1 MDLKL
6 IWNVATTQV
15 GHGQLYLLAKDVQHL
30 SDSGGASD
38 RQCPAVQ
45 SSDCYR
51 PGSQC
56 QRLAHLGPAGETAV
70 DDYLRPAADSL
81 DDLGQNLHRAQL
93 VIDSS
98 PPIASTIGVLPVLV
112 DAGFRERCAGE
123 WEGLTRA
130 EIEAAWPG
138 YLDAP
143 GDAHVGFATSTP
155 RRPPSWES
163 DEALIERAVAALA
176 RVNEHVGNGHALVV
190 THGGLIYAI
199 EAHLGQ
205 PLGATG
211 RLANGAGREVI
222 VDHDGL
228 HLGERFLLV
237 NDDAT
242 PVTVPDQI

>member
-1 MDLKL
+1 VSSVDPMPTRILL
-6 IWNVATTQV
+6 VR
-15 GHGQLYLLAKDVQHL
+15 HGQSEWNAAGRWQGQQDPPLTDLGRRQALAAADTIGSIEAVF
-30 SDSGGASD
+30 ASD
-38 RQCPAVQ
+38 L
-45 SSDCYR
+45 
-51 PGSQC
+51 
-56 QRLAHLGPAGETAV
+56 QRAMETAT
-70 DDYLRPAADSL
+70 
-81 DDLGQNLHRAQL
+81 
-93 VIDSS
+93 I
-98 PPIASTIGVLPVLV
+98 IASKIGVLPVLV

-163 DEALIERAVAALA
+163 DEELVGRAVAALA

-205 PLGATG
+205 PLGTTG
-211 RLANGAGREVI
+211 RLANGAGREVV
-222 VDHDGL
+222 VDDDGL

>member
-1 MDLKL
+1 VSSVDPMPTRILL
-6 IWNVATTQV
+6 VR
-15 GHGQLYLLAKDVQHL
+15 HGQSEWNAAGRWQGQQDPPLTDLGRRQALAAADTIGSIEAVF
-30 SDSGGASD
+30 ASD
-38 RQCPAVQ
+38 L
-45 SSDCYR
+45 
-51 PGSQC
+51 
-56 QRLAHLGPAGETAV
+56 QRAMETAT
-70 DDYLRPAADSL
+70 
-81 DDLGQNLHRAQL
+81 
-93 VIDSS
+93 I
-98 PPIASTIGVLPVLV
+98 IASKIGVLPVLV

-205 PLGATG
+205 PLGTTG
-211 RLANGAGREVI
+211 RLANGAGREVV
-222 VDHDGL
+222 VDDDGL

>member
-1 MDLKL
+1 MSSVDPMPTRILL
-6 IWNVATTQV
+6 VR
-15 GHGQLYLLAKDVQHL
+15 HGQSEWNAAGRWQGQQDPPLTDLGRRQALAAADTIGSIEAVF
-30 SDSGGASD
+30 ASD
-38 RQCPAVQ
+38 L
-45 SSDCYR
+45 
-51 PGSQC
+51 
-56 QRLAHLGPAGETAV
+56 QRAMETAT
-70 DDYLRPAADSL
+70 
-81 DDLGQNLHRAQL
+81 
-93 VIDSS
+93 I
-98 PPIASTIGVLPVLV
+98 IASTIGVLPVLV

-190 THGGLIYAI
+190 THGGLIYAV

-205 PLGATG
+205 PLGTTG
-211 RLANGAGREVI
+211 RLANGAGREVV
-222 VDHDGL
+222 VDDDGL
-228 HLGERFLLV
+228 HLGDRFLLV

>member
-1 MDLKL
+1 MAGNIAGWTEAVRRVSSVDPMPTRILL
-6 IWNVATTQV
+6 VR
-15 GHGQLYLLAKDVQHL
+15 HGQSEWNAAGRWQGQQDPPLTDLGRRQALAAADTIGSIEAVF
-30 SDSGGASD
+30 ASD
-38 RQCPAVQ
+38 L
-45 SSDCYR
+45 
-51 PGSQC
+51 
-56 QRLAHLGPAGETAV
+56 QRAMETAT
-70 DDYLRPAADSL
+70 
-81 DDLGQNLHRAQL
+81 
-93 VIDSS
+93 I
-98 PPIASTIGVLPVLV
+98 IASTIGVLPVLV

-163 DEALIERAVAALA
+163 DEAVIERAVAALA

-205 PLGATG
+205 PLGTTG
-211 RLANGAGREVI
+211 RLANGAGREVV
-222 VDHDGL
+222 VDDDGL

>member
-1 MDLKL
+1 MPTRILL
-6 IWNVATTQV
+6 VR
-15 GHGQLYLLAKDVQHL
+15 HGQSEWNAAGRWQGQQDPPLTDLGRRQALAAADTICSIEAVF
-30 SDSGGASD
+30 ASD
-38 RQCPAVQ
+38 L
-45 SSDCYR
+45 
-51 PGSQC
+51 
-56 QRLAHLGPAGETAV
+56 QRAMETAT
-70 DDYLRPAADSL
+70 
-81 DDLGQNLHRAQL
+81 
-93 VIDSS
+93 I
-98 PPIASTIGVLPVLV
+98 IASTIGVLPVLV

-138 YLDAP
+138 YLDAA
-143 GDAHVGFATSTP
+143 GDTHVGFATSTP

-163 DEALIERAVAALA
+163 DEAVIERAVAALA

-190 THGGLIYAI
+190 THGGLIYAV

-205 PLGATG
+205 PLGTTG
-211 RLANGAGREVI
+211 RLANGAGREVV
-222 VDHDGL
+222 VDDDGL

>member
-1 MDLKL
+1 MSTVDPMPTRILL
-6 IWNVATTQV
+6 VR
-15 GHGQLYLLAKDVQHL
+15 HGQSEWNAAGRWQGQQDPPLTDLGRRQALAAADAIGSIEAVF
-30 SDSGGASD
+30 ASD
-38 RQCPAVQ
+38 L
-45 SSDCYR
+45 
-51 PGSQC
+51 
-56 QRLAHLGPAGETAV
+56 QRAMETAT
-70 DDYLRPAADSL
+70 
-81 DDLGQNLHRAQL
+81 
-93 VIDSS
+93 I
-98 PPIASTIGVLPVLV
+98 IASTIGVLPVLV

-143 GDAHVGFATSTP
+143 ADAHVGFATSTP

-163 DEALIERAVAALA
+163 DEAVIERAVAALA

-205 PLGATG
+205 PLGTTG
-211 RLANGAGREVI
+211 RLANGAGREVV
-222 VDHDGL
+222 VDDDGL
-228 HLGERFLLV
+228 HLGDRFLLV

>member
-1 MDLKL
+1 MPTRILL
-6 IWNVATTQV
+6 VR
-15 GHGQLYLLAKDVQHL
+15 HGQSEWNAAGRWQGQQDPPLTDLGRRQALAAADTIGSIEAVF
-30 SDSGGASD
+30 ASD
-38 RQCPAVQ
+38 L
-45 SSDCYR
+45 
-51 PGSQC
+51 
-56 QRLAHLGPAGETAV
+56 QRAMETAT
-70 DDYLRPAADSL
+70 
-81 DDLGQNLHRAQL
+81 
-93 VIDSS
+93 I
-98 PPIASTIGVLPVLV
+98 IASTIGALPVLV

-130 EIEAAWPG
+130 EIEAGWPG
-138 YLDAP
+138 YLDGP

-163 DEALIERAVAALA
+163 DEALVGRAVAALA

-222 VDHDGL
+222 VDDDGL

>member
-1 MDLKL
+1 MPWWTEAVRRVSSVDPMPTRILL
-6 IWNVATTQV
+6 VR
-15 GHGQLYLLAKDVQHL
+15 HGQSEWNAAGRWQGQQDPPLTDLGRRQALAAADTIGSIEAVF
-30 SDSGGASD
+30 ASD
-38 RQCPAVQ
+38 L
-45 SSDCYR
+45 
-51 PGSQC
+51 
-56 QRLAHLGPAGETAV
+56 QRAMETAT
-70 DDYLRPAADSL
+70 
-81 DDLGQNLHRAQL
+81 
-93 VIDSS
+93 I
-98 PPIASTIGVLPVLV
+98 IASTIGVLPVLV

-138 YLDAP
+138 YLDGP

-163 DEALIERAVAALA
+163 DEALVGRAVAALA

-222 VDHDGL
+222 VDDDGL
-228 HLGERFLLV
+228 HLGDRFLLV

>member
-1 MDLKL
+1 VSSVDPMPTRILL
-6 IWNVATTQV
+6 VR
-15 GHGQLYLLAKDVQHL
+15 HGQSEWNAAGRWQGQQDPPLTDLGRRQALAAADTIGSIEAVF
-30 SDSGGASD
+30 ASD
-38 RQCPAVQ
+38 L
-45 SSDCYR
+45 
-51 PGSQC
+51 
-56 QRLAHLGPAGETAV
+56 QRAMETAT
-70 DDYLRPAADSL
+70 
-81 DDLGQNLHRAQL
+81 
-93 VIDSS
+93 I
-98 PPIASTIGVLPVLV
+98 IASTIGVLPVLV

-138 YLDAP
+138 YLDGP

-163 DEALIERAVAALA
+163 DEALVGRAVEALA

-222 VDHDGL
+222 VDDDGL
-228 HLGERFLLV
+228 HLGDRFLLV

>member
-1 MDLKL
+1 MPTRILL
-6 IWNVATTQV
+6 VR
-15 GHGQLYLLAKDVQHL
+15 HGQSEWNAAGRWQGQQDPPLTDLGRRQALAAADTIGSIEAVF
-30 SDSGGASD
+30 ASD
-38 RQCPAVQ
+38 L
-45 SSDCYR
+45 
-51 PGSQC
+51 
-56 QRLAHLGPAGETAV
+56 QRAMETAT
-70 DDYLRPAADSL
+70 
-81 DDLGQNLHRAQL
+81 
-93 VIDSS
+93 I
-98 PPIASTIGVLPVLV
+98 IASTIGVLPVLV

-138 YLDAP
+138 YLDAA
-143 GDAHVGFATSTP
+143 GDTHVGFATSTP

-163 DEALIERAVAALA
+163 DEAVIERAVAALA

-190 THGGLIYAI
+190 THGGLIYAV

-222 VDHDGL
+222 VDDDGL

>member
-1 MDLKL
+1 MSSVDPMPTRILL
-6 IWNVATTQV
+6 VR
-15 GHGQLYLLAKDVQHL
+15 HGQSEWNAAGRWQGQQDPPLTDLGRRQALAAADTIGSIEAVF
-30 SDSGGASD
+30 ASD
-38 RQCPAVQ
+38 L
-45 SSDCYR
+45 
-51 PGSQC
+51 
-56 QRLAHLGPAGETAV
+56 QRAMETAT
-70 DDYLRPAADSL
+70 
-81 DDLGQNLHRAQL
+81 
-93 VIDSS
+93 I
-98 PPIASTIGVLPVLV
+98 IASTIGVLPVLV